1 MIPRN
6 QKTNKVTE
14 RSINKFKPS
23 PSELLTDGKSL
34 RSSEK
39 EHKADAL
46 ALGAD
51 EGRDKLR

>member
-14 RSINKFKPS
+14 RSINKFKR

-51 EGRDKLR
+51 VGRDKLR